1 MRLQSGFM
9 EKEDERIKEDRQKK
23 RFYFPLCWL
32 EVSSILSVPTF
43 SILLPETNP
52 VETSAAFVI
61 PG

>member
-1 MRLQSGFM
+1 M